1 MNRKEIMLA
10 LRQRRKSMKLTSEDV
25 AVISGYNS
33 SSILKYENLRLAIPL
48 HAACDIAEALGLELV
63 LRDRA
68 TGDEVR
74 P

>member
-10 LRQRRKSMKLTSEDV
+10 LRQRRQSMKLTSEEV
-25 AVISGYNS
+25 AVISGYHRN
-33 SSILKYENLRLAIPL
+33 SILMYENMRRAIPL